1 MRRSGPGPPT
11 RLASPQAIS
20 KPIPSKFD
28 LAGIFQIADSA
39 VPDRHIE
46 ELQGTSNATAA
57 ALKPVLTACNCQKL
71 ESSRPHAILQF

>member
-1 MRRSGPGPPT
+1 MRRSGPGPAT
-11 RLASPQAIS
+11 RRAEPQAIS
-20 KPIPSKFD
+20 KSKFD